1 MNTWIYVNI
10 GINCIEDIHD
20 YFEHLNIAI
29 SNTIDADYFWTFQY
43 LRMKNR
49 KRQAGPVW
57 RLEASRQ
64 SLCPCT
70 SLSVQPDLELF
81 SVVCLSVF
89 CLSVCLYPCLSAF
102 FTWSSC
108 KVTAPSLFR
117 SAVSEISF
125 HRFVMIF
132 EYRLWL
138 KLLSIMLNFF

>member
-49 KRQAGPVW
+49 KSQAAPVW
-57 RLEASRQ
+57 RLEASLQ

-81 SVVCLSVF
+81 SVFLFSVF
-89 CLSVCLYPCLSAF
+89 LSVCIPVCLHFSPGAPARLQHRLCSGLLCPKSRS
-102 FTWSSC
+102 TGSSWSSSTGC
-108 KVTAPSLFR
+108 DWN
-117 SAVSEISF
+117 
-125 HRFVMIF
+125 
-132 EYRLWL
+132 YCQ
-138 KLLSIMLNFF
+138 